1 MRKALFFILLISIPA
16 LGLSQQYRSGDTLY
30 VWNLDGALLR
40 PQPSFSSGV
49 KDSLQ
54 FGTPLVIKSVLRNK
68 PVAEK
73 VVNTSVRLKGFWI
86 KAKTGEKT
94 GYIFGGDCYT
104 LNPLPMRGG
113 EKSSSL
119 LNRFLGN
126 KTGSKVVTKKYK
138 FDNDTTAYSI
148 KENIT
153 YYANGR
159 ETSYYFDGCSSD
171 DYFFFSSSLTTVY
184 HLMMIV
190 VSYSVD
196 TEGFPEEL
204 TKPRRGVWGK
214 VYEFDGVGAIEPQL
228 EVRKH
233 GIEMRLSSCD

>member
-1 MRKALFFILLISIPA
+1 
-16 LGLSQQYRSGDTLY
+16 
-30 VWNLDGALLR
+30 
-40 PQPSFSSGV
+40 
-49 KDSLQ
+49 
-54 FGTPLVIKSVLRNK
+54 
-68 PVAEK
+68 VAEK

-119 LNRFLGN
+119 LDRFLGK

-153 YYANGR
+153 YYATAGKQV
-159 ETSYYFDGCSSD
+159 TISMVVPATIIS
-171 DYFFFSSSLTTVY
+171 FFPL
-184 HLMMIV
+184 H
-190 VSYSVD
+190 
-196 TEGFPEEL
+196 
-204 TKPRRGVWGK
+204 
-214 VYEFDGVGAIEPQL
+214 
-228 EVRKH
+228 
-233 GIEMRLSSCD
+233 